1 MTADPVAAYVAGR
14 EFRMLIDGEFAD
26 AGQAAVREVIDP
38 STGRVV
44 GEVPEAS
51 PADVTAAVA
60 AAGAAQPGWQALGV
74 DGRAECFRRF
84 GELLSERREE
94 LAMLDALDSGNPH
107 RHRLVQAVSGRLA
120 AAGPLA
126 VRRGDP
132 RQPRPPALHDVPAV
146 RGRGT
151 DHRVQPSGDVRR
163 DAAAAGADYR
173 QHGGAQAGSAG
184 IALLAGACAAVR

>member
-84 GELLSERREE
+84 G
-94 LAMLDALDSGNPH
+94 
-107 RHRLVQAVSGRLA
+107 
-120 AAGPLA
+120 
-126 VRRGDP
+126 
-132 RQPRPPALHDVPAV
+132 
-146 RGRGT
+146 
-151 DHRVQPSGDVRR
+151 
-163 DAAAAGADYR
+163 
-173 QHGGAQAGSAG
+173 
-184 IALLAGACAAVR
+184 